1 MSVFFCKITSVYYTF
16 FSLLITS
23 DINAWSLLINFSILL
38 FFMGIIWL
46 LLNWKNFL
54 ITLLC
59 IELMYFGI
67 ILAFIFVS
75 TAYSDPKG
83 QIYAL
88 IFVILAASE
97 SAIGLGILI
106 VLYRLGQ
113 TIDFKDYHEIHG

>member
-1 MSVFFCKITSVYYTF
+1 
-16 FSLLITS
+16 
-23 DINAWSLLINFSILL
+23 
-38 FFMGIIWL
+38 
-46 LLNWKNFL
+46 
-54 ITLLC
+54 
-59 IELMYFGI
+59 MYFGI